1 MVSFIV
7 DIKELNIFAEPL
19 IDRRESQRGPNGADT
34 SGYSARRPEILTTT
48 QSDTERMRRILN
60 TRLMR
65 LDLITRTFRRYT
77 EIF

>member
-1 MVSFIV
+1 MSFIV
-7 DIKELNIFAEPL
+7 DIKELIFSAEPL

-34 SGYSARRPEILTTT
+34 SGYLAPHPEILTTT
-48 QSDTERMRRILN
+48 QSDTERMRGILN

-65 LDLITRTFRRYT
+65 LVLITRTFRRYT